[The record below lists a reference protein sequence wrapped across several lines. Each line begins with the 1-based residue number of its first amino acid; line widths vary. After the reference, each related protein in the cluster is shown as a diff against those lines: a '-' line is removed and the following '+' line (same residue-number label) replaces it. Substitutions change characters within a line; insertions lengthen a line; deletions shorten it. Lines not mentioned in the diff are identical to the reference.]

1 MGDNGAYEGF
11 LRSHTFSTF
20 SGSAV
25 TDLRSALPALFQ
37 RLVPGPL
44 QPPEVFTHG
53 AAGMSGSGRV
63 FISLVE
69 SRKNLSAADKNERE
83 EDKIKIRRLRITLR
97 YFSKFTL
104 SP

>member
-37 RLVPGPL
+37 RLIPGPL
-44 QPPEVFTHG
+44 QPLEVSPTALLGCRG
-53 AAGMSGSGRV
+53 ADVLKAGRTFQLRIKTSMR
-63 FISLVE
+63 
-69 SRKNLSAADKNERE
+69 
-83 EDKIKIRRLRITLR
+83 KIKLR
-97 YFSKFTL
+97 
-104 SP
+104 

>member
-44 QPPEVFTHG
+44 QPPEVSPMALLGCRG
-53 AAGMSGSGRV
+53 ADV
-63 FISLVE
+63 F
-69 SRKNLSAADKNERE
+69 LSALLKAGRTFQLRIKTSVR
-83 EDKIKIRRLRITLR
+83 KIRLR
-97 YFSKFTL
+97 
-104 SP
+104 